1 MRQILLQTCVL
12 DRAGIPD
19 LSDFRWIRLDARSII
34 AITVHV
40 AYDYWSD
47 PVRAYPFAAIETR
60 RGLLFCACE
69 PEIDEAKLSISMNVL
84 RAGLGAR

>member
-1 MRQILLQTCVL
+1 MLLQTCVL

-19 LSDFRWIRLDARSII
+19 LSDLQWTRLDTKSII
-34 AITVHV
+34 AITYHV

-47 PVRAYPFAAIETR
+47 PVRAYPFAAIETQH
-60 RGLLFCACE
+60 GLLFCACE
-69 PEIDEAKLSISMNVL
+69 PEIDEARLSISMNVL